1 MINRIRA
8 GMVCVDDEKILSIKQ
23 RDPKSG
29 DEFWS
34 LPGGG
39 IEAPETALEAAI
51 RETREETGYSVV
63 AKSKSFTNDY
73 EFFWNGQTYNC
84 RTHWFEG
91 ALASPK
97 AAEVISETDI
107 IACQWIA
114 WPNYRNYFNH
124 NVALLEVL
132 DFFAPQ
138 EMD

>member
-39 IEAPETALEAAI
+39 IEAAETALEAAI
-51 RETREETGYSVV
+51 RETREETGYSVLP
-63 AKSKSFTNDY
+63 KSRSFTNDY
-73 EFFWNGQTYNC
+73 KFFWNGQTYYC

-91 ALASPK
+91 GLASIKP
-97 AAEVISETDI
+97 AEVISETDI
-107 IACQWIA
+107 IACHWLP
-114 WPNYRNYFNH
+114 WPSCRDDFNH
-124 NVALLEVL
+124 NAALLEVL
-132 DFFAPQ
+132 DFFTCHK
-138 EMD
+138 MG

>member
-23 RDPKSG
+23 RDPKSRE
-29 DEFWS
+29 EFWS

-39 IEAPETALEAAI
+39 IEADETALEAAI

-63 AKSKSFTNDY
+63 AKSRSFTNDY

-97 AAEVISETDI
+97 PAEVISEADI
-107 IACQWIA
+107 VACRWLP
-114 WPNYRNYFNH
+114 WPSCRNDFKH
-124 NVALLEVL
+124 NVALVEVL
-132 DFFAPQ
+132 DFFLSHQ
-138 EMD
+138 LG